1 MAARLA
7 AVAAGG
13 GNTQEEI
20 QRMLATERNPA
31 AKHVLGM
38 LSSQSPLLQLGTQDP
53 ASQQQVEEAFA
64 VGPKVVEEDDELEE
78 AMRLSL
84 RLACRAKL
92 LRKEVDAIDLD
103 YLQRCTE
110 NFAEHRLLGEGG
122 HGKVYKAVDK
132 DEHLEFA
139 AKCLVCENEEER
151 QMMNRMTEAE
161 ITTLTAFTHPNIIR
175 LLGYCKT
182 EDTAVCSTSTSP
194 EEVWRP
200 IWTKRSAQKISPGHC
215 EPI

>member
-1 MAARLA
+1 
-7 AVAAGG
+7 
-13 GNTQEEI
+13 
-20 QRMLATERNPA
+20 
-31 AKHVLGM
+31 
-38 LSSQSPLLQLGTQDP
+38 
-53 ASQQQVEEAFA
+53 
-64 VGPKVVEEDDELEE
+64 
-78 AMRLSL
+78 MRLSL